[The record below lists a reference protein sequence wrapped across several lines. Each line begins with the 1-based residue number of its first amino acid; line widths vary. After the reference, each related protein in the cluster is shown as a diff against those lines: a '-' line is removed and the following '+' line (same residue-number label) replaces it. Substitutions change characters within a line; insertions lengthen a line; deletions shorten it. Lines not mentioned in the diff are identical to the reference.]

1 MTSFKENEWVE
12 ATEVKD
18 QKGNRK
24 IVFDVDSLHELS
36 WAGPYALEF
45 VSDCEGFEAKW
56 TI

>member
-18 QKGNRK
+18 QKGNKK
-24 IVFDVDSLHELS
+24 IVFDVDTLAGY
-36 WAGPYALEF
+36 AGPYALEF